1 MDSIKRVYA
10 REILD
15 SRGEPTLEVTVISE
29 HGLQATAAVPAGA
42 STGSHEALELRD
54 NDPVRFR
61 GKGVLKACQNVNGPI
76 NEALVGLDPTE
87 QQKIDQRLIQ
97 LDGTPAKSRLGAN
110 AIVGVSLAAARLGA
124 KVSDQPL
131 YKYLRQ
137 RFNFSKKDWTMPTPL
152 INVINGGRHA
162 DTNLDFQEFWIIP
175 YSFPSFK
182 EKVRAGSEVFH
193 TLGQLLAENGLDMD
207 VGAEGGY
214 APDVIKTEQV
224 WQLLLEAV
232 DKTNYQIGSEF
243 FLGLDAGASTFYEK
257 KSQRYLL
264 DLEKE
269 SFSAAELMNYYEGW
283 LKKYP
288 ILALE
293 DPLAEDDWSA
303 WAEFNQRLAGGQ
315 YAVPGQILI
324 GDDLFSTTLTETM
337 NCIQLAGEHQW
348 RVVISHRSGETSD
361 PFIADLAVAVGA
373 DFIKTGSMSRS
384 ERTAK
389 YNRLMAIEDELLPS

>member
-1 MDSIKRVYA
+1 MDSIKKVYA

-15 SRGEPTLEVTVISE
+15 SRGEPTVEVTVISE
-29 HGLQATAAVPAGA
+29 HGLQAVAAVPAGA

-61 GKGVLKACQNVNGPI
+61 GKGVLKACQNVNGVI
-76 NEALVGLDPTE
+76 NEALTGLDPTE

-110 AIVGVSLAAARLGA
+110 AIVGVSLATARLGA
-124 KVSDQPL
+124 KVSNQPL

-137 RFNFSKKDWTMPTPL
+137 KFNFSQKAWTLPTPL

-207 VGAEGGY
+207 VGVEGGY

-269 SFSAAELMNYYEGW
+269 SFSAAETAAPETTM
-283 LKKYP
+283 KTF
-288 ILALE
+288 ALGSV
-293 DPLAEDDWSA
+293 LSA
-303 WAEFNQRLAGGQ
+303 
-315 YAVPGQILI
+315 
-324 GDDLFSTTLTETM
+324 
-337 NCIQLAGEHQW
+337 
-348 RVVISHRSGETSD
+348 
-361 PFIADLAVAVGA
+361 AVAVAAVTASAAHSIPCRPWSRLQPGA
-373 DFIKTGSMSRS
+373 GH
-384 ERTAK
+384 A
-389 YNRLMAIEDELLPS
+389 